1 MKNLTYADKHLLEN
15 QDQPSVVVFT
25 SDGCY
30 LCTAL
35 KPILDRLSI
44 EYSNNFNFYKVNI
57 SEEKELSGK
66 FLPEGE
72 GVPTG
77 FIINGQRVFKIKDPE
92 KSDPKSWYS
101 EEYLRNI
108 LDLIK

>member
-1 MKNLTYADKHLLEN
+1 LLNLYQKQIKGVLVKNLTYADKHLLEN

-44 EYSNNFNFYKVNI
+44 EYSN
-57 SEEKELSGK
+57 
-66 FLPEGE
+66 
-72 GVPTG
+72 
-77 FIINGQRVFKIKDPE
+77 
-92 KSDPKSWYS
+92 
-101 EEYLRNI
+101 
-108 LDLIK
+108 